1 MKKNSHK
8 KNIEKTCLE
17 CRLAFRV
24 SVKEKQEIEH
34 KAKLCAMSPSKY
46 IRRCVVG
53 HTPKLHL
60 TEQETKAFISLADA
74 RADIV
79 HIKNALS
86 GKSQEEL
93 LRYFRDANFMNYWIL
108 ATDKIIRR

>member
-1 MKKNSHK
+1 
-8 KNIEKTCLE
+8 
-17 CRLAFRV
+17 
-24 SVKEKQEIEH
+24 
-34 KAKLCAMSPSKY
+34 MSPSRY

-53 HTPKLHL
+53 HSPKHHL
-60 TEQETKAFISLADA
+60 TEQETEAFVSLANA
-74 RADIV
+74 RGDIV

-108 ATDKIIRR
+108 ATDKLIRRWYEIERQLSE